1 MHYYQFNIKAYHA
14 ATAHLSPSEDLAYRR
29 FIDHYMD
36 TEQPIPDD
44 FAKVARRLRI
54 SEDAAQAVLLEFFIS
69 TPDGW
74 RNEKCDAQIAAYH
87 AQSERNAI
95 NGKKGGRP
103 RKNPV
108 ALQDGKKAKKSERL
122 GSLSKN
128 NRPVSRSEKQRA
140 EKHVN
145 GAEITHTDETE
156 NAVEPCG
163 SKGKTHSQPTG
174 KRPESQLVI
183 INNKQITNKNN
194 KPSAVASGRSR
205 ATGVDGLM
213 ELGVSEQVAFDYLA
227 VRKAKRSPLTQT
239 ALDQLQRE
247 ADKAGITI
255 AEAITI
261 STGNSWVG
269 FKAEW
274 LNKPEVKSFIA
285 QHTDREWRESFIAKH
300 TDRSWA
306 EGLEI

>member
-14 ATAHLSPSEDLAYRR
+14 ATSHLSPAEDLAYRR
-29 FIDHYMD
+29 LIDHYMD

-44 FAKVARRLRI
+44 SVKVARRLRL
-54 SEDAAQAVLLEFFIS
+54 SEDAVQTVLVEFFTS
-69 TPDGW
+69 TLDGW
-74 RNEKCDAQIAAYH
+74 RNEKCDAQIDAYH

-108 ALQDGKKAKKSERL
+108 ALPTDKKAKKSERL
-122 GSLSKN
+122 ESLSKN
-128 NRPVSRSEKQRA
+128 NRPVSANEKPAKISAQKHSENDDIGNA
-140 EKHVN
+140 EKL
-145 GAEITHTDETE
+145 A
-156 NAVEPCG
+156 EPCS
-163 SKGKTHSQPTG
+163 SKDKTQSQPTG
-174 KRPESQLVI
+174 KQLESQLRI
-183 INNKQITNKNN
+183 NNNKQITNNKNN
-194 KPSAVASGRSR
+194 KPAAIATGRSR

-261 STGNSWVG
+261 ATGNGWVG

-285 QHTDREWRESFIAKH
+285 QHTDREWRESFIEKH
-300 TDRSWA
+300 SDRSWA
-306 EGLEI
+306 EGL